1 MNDPVEQKLRHAV
14 LDDPDADAPRRNYAK
29 WCALR
34 EDEATKERA
43 EFINA
48 QLALVDVFSETDT
61 YPLRNLVHTLEHKY
75 GRVWAGEIA
84 ELVDDFRF
92 DRGFVE
98 LVALDAARFLDLA
111 QRLFSL
117 APIRHLD
124 LTGVKPVM
132 EKLFTS
138 QHLAGIRSLRV
149 DGSGLDDKDMQ
160 VLASSE
166 ATRELRWLSLA
177 HNQIGMAGAV
187 AMARSE
193 NLRRL
198 GYAWMFQNAIEP
210 NQKYAYDNGIVV
222 DDWMPKDGLELERIA
237 EPHVRHVRWLHHDA
251 RSMDDSVPDRF
262 RME

>member
-1 MNDPVEQKLRHAV
+1 MNDPVEQKLWYAV
-14 LDDPDADAPRRNYAK
+14 LADPDADDPRQKYAA
-29 WCALR
+29 WCAKQD
-34 EDEATKERA
+34 DEATKKRA
-43 EFINA
+43 EFIDA
-48 QLALVDVFSETDT
+48 QLALVDVFGDTDT

-75 GRVWAGEIA
+75 GHIWAGEIA
-84 ELVDDFRF
+84 ELVDDFQY
-92 DRGFVE
+92 DRGFIE
-98 LVALDAARFLDLA
+98 LVVLDAARFLDLA

-124 LTGVKPVM
+124 LTGVKPVV

-138 QHLAGIRSLRV
+138 PFLAGIRSLRV
-149 DGSGLDDKDMQ
+149 DGSGLDDKD
-160 VLASSE
+160 VKLLASSK
-166 ATRELRWLSLA
+166 ASCALRWLSLA
-177 HNQIGMAGAV
+177 HNRIGMAGAV

-222 DDWMPKDGLELERIA
+222 DDWMPKDGLELERIVG
-237 EPHVRHVRWLHHDA
+237 PRVRWLHHDA